1 MLSQEPELTKEYPEA
16 QKEVKKA
23 LDEIE
28 QSIRNNETDKLISM
42 HAYGPK
48 FTEFEVG
55 GMRQGSKENEDFE
68 RSFLGTITRVEKWNW
83 DDLQINVYGGDV
95 ANVTFHSDFKFDR
108 GEKTYEMKMQGT
120 LLFIKTPDGW
130 KITHEH
136 MAPIAQ
142 E

>member
-1 MLSQEPELTKEYPEA
+1 MVRSYLAVLLILLVPSILLSQEPELTKEYPEA

-95 ANVTFHSDFKFDR
+95 ANVTFHSDFKFER
-108 GEKTYEMKMQGT
+108 GGGILRNENAGNFVIY
-120 LLFIKTPDGW
+120 
-130 KITHEH
+130 
-136 MAPIAQ
+136 
-142 E
+142 